1 MLVTELFVKAGM
13 IMATTV
19 HNILVVGLGESEDGR
34 KDLKRIHLLLI
45 VFFSTL
51 NLLSLSHVW
60 KGHPG
65 IYTYPYTC
73 ISEHFPEFSN

>member
-45 VFFSTL
+45 VFFYFESPVSVTCMERSSRYIYI
-51 NLLSLSHVW
+51 SLHL
-60 KGHPG
+60 
-65 IYTYPYTC
+65 
-73 ISEHFPEFSN
+73 HF